1 MVGLFLQILNLNF
14 LQPIVGIGMELYIPM
29 LVVLYPVVELESA
42 VAS

>member
-14 LQPIVGIGMELYIPM
+14 LQPIVSIGMELDIPM